1 MFLVLVLSHGLSPY
15 MTWQAEYCSSQVAS
29 LFDKIDG
36 QLIGLELAG
45 MARVNEDHMTIDQL
59 EGLFYK
65 IADEFA
71 PIAGPVE
78 RTGHDL
84 SAGVR
89 QIKGQVL
96 KEEVLYTLALNNG
109 YNPDGSAGYE
119 TYVLVSAAAESMSAS
134 KEAKVRQELSDFL
147 KNYTSDLR
155 LASLYR
161 GRIGQKLDTRS
172 MISKGEQIFKA
183 LGGRI
188 IEGIEEGQLVSRTGY
203 SSLIENSL
211 FIGEEKININVGLR
225 YNEYEDA
232 TYLWL
237 GTPVIFTSY

>member
-1 MFLVLVLSHGLSPY
+1 
-15 MTWQAEYCSSQVAS
+15 
-29 LFDKIDG
+29 
-36 QLIGLELAG
+36 
-45 MARVNEDHMTIDQL
+45 
-59 EGLFYK
+59 
-65 IADEFA
+65 
-71 PIAGPVE
+71 
-78 RTGHDL
+78 
-84 SAGVR
+84 
-89 QIKGQVL
+89 
-96 KEEVLYTLALNNG
+96 
-109 YNPDGSAGYE
+109 
-119 TYVLVSAAAESMSAS
+119 
-134 KEAKVRQELSDFL
+134 
-147 KNYTSDLR
+147 
-155 LASLYR
+155 
-161 GRIGQKLDTRS
+161 

>member
-15 MTWQAEYCSSQVAS
+15 MTWQAEYTSSQVAS

-96 KEEVLYTLALNNG
+96 KEEVLYTLALNN
-109 YNPDGSAGYE
+109 
-119 TYVLVSAAAESMSAS
+119 YVLVSAAAESMSAS

-147 KNYTSDLR
+147 KNYTNDLR